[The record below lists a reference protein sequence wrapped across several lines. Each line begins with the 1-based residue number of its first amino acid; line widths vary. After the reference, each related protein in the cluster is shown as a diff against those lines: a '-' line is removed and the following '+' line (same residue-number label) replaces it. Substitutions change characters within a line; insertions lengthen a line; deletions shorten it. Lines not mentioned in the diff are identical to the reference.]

1 MLETIQRLL
10 DENGDLRVPAPHL
23 APDADLYR
31 AGLTPLA
38 AIRLMLALEREF
50 NVKFPEHMLNR
61 QSTSSIRA
69 ICSCVRKLRDPSG
82 PPKAA

>member
-10 DENGDLRVPAPHL
+10 DENGNLSVAAGHL
-23 APDADLYR
+23 AADADLYR

-38 AIRLMLALEREF
+38 AIQLMLALEKEF
-50 NVKFPEHMLNR
+50 NVKVPEHMLNR
-61 QSTSSIRA
+61 HSTSSIKA
-69 ICSCVRKLRDPSG
+69 ICSCIGKLRDPAG

>member
-1 MLETIQRLL
+1 MRETIQRLL
-10 DENGDLRVPAPHL
+10 DENGNLSVPARHL

-38 AIRLMLALEREF
+38 AIQLMLALEKEF
-50 NVKFPEHMLNR
+50 NVRFPEQMLNR
-61 QSTSSIRA
+61 HSTTSIKA
-69 ICSCVRKLRDPSG
+69 ICSCIGKLRDPSG